1 MNSETATAQ
10 LDEVTVQANKKAKR
24 NELKNKF
31 TPYGFLMPYFI
42 IYGVFG
48 IFPVFFM
55 IYLSFHLW
63 NPVEGL
69 GSMEFVGLENYVLGL
84 TDPTLWQTMWNTLVM
99 AVLSGVPQHLFA
111 LPLAYFLVMLG
122 SKARHWLTTAYFLPY
137 ITSTVAVSMIFY
149 VMYSK
154 DSGIFN
160 AVLISLSEAPLTA
173 WIFSGIKDALPL
185 GWVQENS
192 LIRYSVSFVVWWKYV
207 GFNTV
212 IYTAGLATISQ
223 DLYEA
228 AKIDGANNWQRFRH
242 VSLPLLQPFIFF
254 GVTLTII
261 GNMNLF
267 DEPYVLTVGGQFA
280 QTNGK
285 TISNYLYQVAWQW
298 LDMGSA
304 AAISWILFVVIGIFT
319 AIYFYLFGRKGL
331 GGE

>member
-1 MNSETATAQ
+1 MTSQ
-10 LDEVTVQANKKAKR
+10 VQSYASDSPPVLSSKEKWKKR
-24 NELKNKF
+24 LNQF
-31 TPYGFLMPYFI
+31 TPYGFLSPYLI

-48 IFPVFFM
+48 IFPVLFM

-69 GSMEFVGLENYVLGL
+69 GSMEFVGFDNYVLGL
-84 TDPTLWQTMWNTLVM
+84 TDPTLWQTLWNTLVM
-99 AVLSGVPQHLFA
+99 AVLSGVPQHLVA
-111 LPLAYFLVMLG
+111 LPLAYFLVMMG
-122 SKARHWLTTAYFLPY
+122 SKARHWFTTAYFLPY

-149 VMYSK
+149 IMYSK
-154 DSGIFN
+154 DSGIIN
-160 AVLISLSEAPLTA
+160 AVLMSLSESQWLGWALA
-173 WIFSGIKDALPL
+173 GIKDSLPI

-212 IYTAGLATISQ
+212 IYTAGLATINPE
-223 DLYEA
+223 LYEA
-228 AKIDGANNWQRFRH
+228 AKIDGANSWQRFRR
-242 VSLPLLQPFIFF
+242 VSLPLLKPFIFF

-280 QTNGK
+280 QTAGK
-285 TISNYLYQVAWQW
+285 TISNYLYQIAWSW

-304 AAISWILFVVIGIFT
+304 AAISWILFLIIGIFT
-319 AIYFYLFGRKGL
+319 AIYFWAFGRDGL

>member
-1 MNSETATAQ
+1 MNSDVAIANEKTELEKTR
-10 LDEVTVQANKKAKR
+10 LDKWRQFSEKV
-24 NELKNKF
+24 
-31 TPYGFLMPYFI
+31 TPYGFLSPYI
-42 IYGVFG
+42 LIYGVFG

-55 IYLSFHLW
+55 VYLSFHMW

-69 GSMEFVGLENYVLGL
+69 GSMEFVGLENYVLSL
-84 TDPTLWQTMWNTLVM
+84 TDPTLWQTMWNTFVM
-99 AVLSGVPQHLFA
+99 AVLSGTPQHLVA

-122 SKARHWLTTAYFLPY
+122 PKARHWFTTAYFLPY

-154 DSGIFN
+154 DSGIIN
-160 AVLISLSEAPLTA
+160 HVLMYLS
-173 WIFSGIKDALPL
+173 DASWSSWLFGGLKESLPL
-185 GWVQENS
+185 GWVQENG
-192 LIRYSVSFVVWWKYV
+192 LIRYSVSFVVFWKYV

-212 IYTAGLATISQ
+212 IYTAGLATISN

-228 AKIDGANNWQRFRH
+228 AEIDGANSWQRFRY

-267 DEPYVLTVGGQFA
+267 DEPYVLTRGGQFA
-280 QTNGK
+280 QTAGK
-285 TISNYLYQVAWQW
+285 TISNYLYQIAWEW

-319 AIYFYLFGRKGL
+319 AIYFYMFGRKGL

>member
-1 MNSETATAQ
+1 MNSEIAPATEEKHLEESRQ
-10 LDEVTVQANKKAKR
+10 DKWR
-24 NELKNKF
+24 KF
-31 TPYGFLMPYFI
+31 SDKVTPYGFLSPYI
-42 IYGVFG
+42 LIYGVFG

-55 IYLSFHLW
+55 IYLSFHMW

-69 GSMEFVGLENYVLGL
+69 GSMEYVGLENYVLSL
-84 TDPTLWQTMWNTLVM
+84 TDPVLWQSMWNTFVM
-99 AVLSGVPQHLFA
+99 ALLSGTPQHLVA
-111 LPLAYFLVMLG
+111 LPLAYFLVMMG
-122 SKARHWLTTAYFLPY
+122 PKARHWFTTAYFLPY

-154 DSGIFN
+154 DSGIIN
-160 AVLISLSEAPLTA
+160 EVLIYLA
-173 WIFSGIKDALPL
+173 DASWSSWLFGGLRESLPL

-192 LIRYSVSFVVWWKYV
+192 LIRFSTAFVVFWKYV

-212 IYTAGLATISQ
+212 IYTAGLATISA

-228 AKIDGANNWQRFRH
+228 AEIDGANSWQRFRH

-267 DEPYVLTVGGQFA
+267 DEPYVLTRGGQFA
-280 QTNGK
+280 QTEGK
-285 TISNYLYQVAWQW
+285 TITMYLYQIAWEW

-304 AAISWILFVVIGIFT
+304 AAISWILFLIIGVFT
-319 AIYFYLFGRKGL
+319 GAYFYLFGRKGL

>member
-1 MNSETATAQ
+1 MNSENVDTTTLPKLEETDRSKRQ
-10 LDEVTVQANKKAKR
+10 RFFNK
-24 NELKNKF
+24 L
-31 TPYGFLMPYFI
+31 TPYGFLSPYLI

-55 IYLSFHLW
+55 VYLSFHIW

-69 GSMEFVGLENYVLGL
+69 GSMEFVGLENYALSL

-99 AVLSGVPQHLFA
+99 AVLSGVPQHLVA
-111 LPLAYFLVMLG
+111 LPMAYLLVMMG
-122 SKARHWLTTAYFLPY
+122 SKARHWFTTAYFLPY

-154 DSGIFN
+154 DSGIIN
-160 AVLISLSEAPLTA
+160 LVLAQLADGSLTSWLFGGLKEV
-173 WIFSGIKDALPL
+173 LPL
-185 GWVQENS
+185 GWVQENG

-207 GFNTV
+207 GFNIV
-212 IYTAGLATISQ
+212 IYTAGLATISH

-228 AKIDGANNWQRFRH
+228 AKIDGASSWQRFTK
-242 VSLPLLQPFIFF
+242 VSLPLLKPFIFF
-254 GVTLTII
+254 GVTMTII

-280 QTNGK
+280 QTAGK
-285 TISNYLYQVAWQW
+285 TISNYLYQIAWEW

-319 AIYFYLFGRKGL
+319 SIYFWLFGRQGL
-331 GGE
+331 GDE

>member
-1 MNSETATAQ
+1 MNSEIASAI
-10 LDEVTVQANKKAKR
+10 EAKHLEESR
-24 NELKNKF
+24 QDKWRKLSDKV
-31 TPYGFLMPYFI
+31 TPYGFLSPYI
-42 IYGVFG
+42 LIYGVFG

-55 IYLSFHLW
+55 IYLSFHMW

-69 GSMEFVGLENYVLGL
+69 GSMEFVGLENYVLSL
-84 TDPTLWQTMWNTLVM
+84 TDPILWQSLWNTFVM
-99 AVLSGVPQHLFA
+99 AVLSGTPQHLVA
-111 LPLAYFLVMLG
+111 LPLAYFLVMMG
-122 SKARHWLTTAYFLPY
+122 PKARHWFTTAYFLPY

-154 DSGIFN
+154 DSGIIN
-160 AVLISLSEAPLTA
+160 EVLIYLA
-173 WIFSGIKDALPL
+173 DASWSSWLFGGLRESLPL

-192 LIRYSVSFVVWWKYV
+192 LIRFSTAFVVFWKYV

-212 IYTAGLATISQ
+212 IYTAGLATISA

-228 AKIDGANNWQRFRH
+228 AEIDGASSWQRFRH

-267 DEPYVLTVGGQFA
+267 DEPYVLTRGGQFA
-280 QTNGK
+280 QIEGK
-285 TISNYLYQVAWQW
+285 TITMYLYQIAWEW

-304 AAISWILFVVIGIFT
+304 AAISWILFVIIGIFT
-319 AIYFYLFGRKGL
+319 GAYFYLFGRKGL

>member
-1 MNSETATAQ
+1 MTDTITETALKVSEDDRLQ
-10 LDEVTVQANKKAKR
+10 KR
-24 NELKNKF
+24 QQWLTKF
-31 TPYGFLMPYFI
+31 TPYGFLSPYI
-42 IYGVFG
+42 LIYGIFG

-55 IYLSFHLW
+55 VYLSFHMW

-69 GSMEFVGLENYVLGL
+69 GSMEFVGLENYVLSL

-99 AVLSGVPQHLFA
+99 AVLSGVPQHLVA
-111 LPLAYFLVMLG
+111 LPLAYLLVMMG
-122 SKARHWLTTAYFLPY
+122 PKVRHWLTTAYFLPY

-149 VMYSK
+149 VMYAK
-154 DSGIFN
+154 ESGIIN
-160 AVLISLSEAPLTA
+160 NVLIYLADAGWSA
-173 WIFSGIKDALPL
+173 WIFGGLSDVLPL

-228 AKIDGANNWQRFRH
+228 AKIDGANSWQRFTR
-242 VSLPLLQPFIFF
+242 VSLPLLRPFIFF

-280 QTNGK
+280 QSSGK
-285 TISNYLYQVAWQW
+285 TISNYLYQIAWEW

-304 AAISWILFVVIGIFT
+304 AAISWILFVIIGIFT
-319 AIYFYLFGRKGL
+319 GLYFWFFGRKGL

>member
-1 MNSETATAQ
+1 MNSEVASTQDLIAPEETGKQ
-10 LDEVTVQANKKAKR
+10 KR
-24 NELKNKF
+24 ERFFNKF
-31 TPYGFLMPYFI
+31 TPYGFLSPYI
-42 IYGVFG
+42 LIYGVFG

-55 IYLSFHLW
+55 IFLSFQLW

-69 GSMEFVGLENYVLGL
+69 GSMEFVGLDNYVLSL
-84 TDPTLWQTMWNTLVM
+84 TDPTLWQTMWNTFVM
-99 AVLSGVPQHLFA
+99 AILSGVPQHLFA

-122 SKARHWLTTAYFLPY
+122 PKARHWLTTAYFLPY
-137 ITSTVAVSMIFY
+137 ITSTIAVSMIFY

-154 DSGIFN
+154 DSGIIN
-160 AVLISLSEAPLTA
+160 AVLAYLADAGWSGWLFGGLSEV
-173 WIFSGIKDALPL
+173 LPL

-192 LIRYSVSFVVWWKYV
+192 LIRYSVSFVVWWKYF

-212 IYTAGLATISQ
+212 IYTAGLATISH

-228 AKIDGANNWQRFRH
+228 AKIDGANSWQRFRH
-242 VSLPLLQPFIFF
+242 VSLPLLKPFIFF

-280 QTNGK
+280 QTAGK
-285 TISNYLYQVAWQW
+285 TISNYLYQIAWVW
-298 LDMGSA
+298 LDMGA
-304 AAISWILFVVIGIFT
+304 AAAVSWILFVVIGIFT
-319 AIYFYLFGRKGL
+319 AIYFYLFGRQGL

>member
-1 MNSETATAQ
+1 MNSQNVSTTTLPKLEET
-10 LDEVTVQANKKAKR
+10 NRSKR
-24 NELKNKF
+24 QRFLTKF
-31 TPYGFLMPYFI
+31 TPYGFLSPYLI

-48 IFPVFFM
+48 VFPVFFM
-55 IYLSFHLW
+55 VYLSFHMW

-69 GSMEFVGLENYVLGL
+69 GSMEFVGFENYVLGL

-99 AVLSGVPQHLFA
+99 AVLSGVPQHLVA
-111 LPLAYFLVMLG
+111 LPMAYLLVMLG
-122 SKARHWLTTAYFLPY
+122 SRARHWFTTAYFLPY

-154 DSGIFN
+154 DSGIIN
-160 AVLISLSEAPLTA
+160 AVLAQLADGTLTS
-173 WIFSGIKDALPL
+173 WLFGGLKDVLPL
-185 GWVQENS
+185 GWVQENG

-207 GFNTV
+207 GFNIV
-212 IYTAGLATISQ
+212 IYTAGLATINN

-228 AKIDGANNWQRFRH
+228 AKIDGANSWQRFTK
-242 VSLPLLQPFIFF
+242 VSLPLLKPFIFF

-280 QTNGK
+280 QTAGK
-285 TISNYLYQVAWQW
+285 TISNYLYQIAWEW

-319 AIYFYLFGRKGL
+319 GLYFWFFGRQGL
-331 GGE
+331 GDE

>member
-1 MNSETATAQ
+1 MYPPRRCPKLEET
-10 LDEVTVQANKKAKR
+10 NRSKR
-24 NELKNKF
+24 QRFLNKF
-31 TPYGFLMPYFI
+31 TPYGFLSPYLI

-55 IYLSFHLW
+55 VYLSFHMW

-69 GSMEFVGLENYVLGL
+69 GSMEFVGFENYVLGL

-99 AVLSGVPQHLFA
+99 AVLSGVPQHLVA
-111 LPLAYFLVMLG
+111 LPMAYLLVMLG
-122 SKARHWLTTAYFLPY
+122 SRARHWFTTAYFLPY

-154 DSGIFN
+154 DSGIIN
-160 AVLISLSEAPLTA
+160 AVLAQLADGSLTSWL
-173 WIFSGIKDALPL
+173 FGGLKDVLPL

-207 GFNTV
+207 GFNIV
-212 IYTAGLATISQ
+212 IYTAGLATINP

-228 AKIDGANNWQRFRH
+228 ATIDGANSWQRFTR
-242 VSLPLLQPFIFF
+242 VSLPLLKPFIFF

-280 QTNGK
+280 QTAGK
-285 TISNYLYQVAWQW
+285 TISNYLYQIAWEW

-319 AIYFYLFGRKGL
+319 GLYFWFFGRQGL
-331 GGE
+331 GDE